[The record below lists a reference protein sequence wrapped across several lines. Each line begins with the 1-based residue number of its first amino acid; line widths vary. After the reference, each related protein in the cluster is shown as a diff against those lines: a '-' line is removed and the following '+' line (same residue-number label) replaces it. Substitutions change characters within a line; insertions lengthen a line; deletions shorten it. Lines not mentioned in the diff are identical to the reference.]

1 MIQEAALLT
10 LALALTAAA
19 WQDVKTREID
29 VRIFAAAG
37 VAATVLMWLNWGN
50 PLYTFSL
57 AVGAILA
64 LLTRLLGTGYADSIA
79 LALISTAPPIAFL
92 PAPFIAVMAGSVL
105 LPATMLW
112 LYVKNRGRPCRMSTL
127 EKLTHIC
134 VSPEEFAKNPVK
146 YVVGDVKD
154 LEKYDPSTVEIKGWV
169 KAKYGLPYLL
179 HLAVGFWIYASLF
192 LLLR

>member
-1 MIQEAALLT
+1 LREAAILA

-37 VAATVLMWLNWGN
+37 VVVAVLVWLSWGN

-64 LLTRLLGTGYADSIA
+64 LLTRLSGAGYADSIA
-79 LALISTAPPIAFL
+79 LALISTAPPTAFL
-92 PAPFIAVMAGSVL
+92 PAPFTAVAAGSVL

-112 LYVKNRGRPCRMSTL
+112 LYVKNRGRSCRMDAL

-154 LEKYDPSTVEIKGWV
+154 LEKYDPSRVEIKGWV
-169 KAKYGLPYLL
+169 KAKYGLPYIL
-179 HLAVGFWIYASLF
+179 HLAVGFWIYVTLF
-192 LLLR
+192 LTPL

>member
-1 MIQEAALLT
+1 MIQEAALLA

-37 VAATVLMWLNWGN
+37 VAAVALMWLNWGN

-57 AVGAILA
+57 AVGALLA

-92 PAPFIAVMAGSVL
+92 PAPFIAVMAGSAL

-112 LYVKNRGRPCRMSTL
+112 LYVKNRGRPCEMDAL

-134 VSPEEFAKNPVK
+134 VSPEEFIKNPVK
-146 YVVGDVKD
+146 YIVGGVKD
-154 LEKYDPSTVEIKGWV
+154 LEKYDPSRVEIKGWV

-179 HLAVGFWIYASLF
+179 YLAVGFWIYVALF
-192 LLLR
+192 FALR